1 MRKNEKKTQR
11 RSKYPK
17 RKVITTTDAAER
29 EHFYKLTD
37 EEAPLGPHQLAA
49 GAIQNPR
56 NGLWQVWMSTNGLD
70 LNHISAHREPDRA
83 ADDVKQIQEAAARG
97 DLYDADKVTALFSRL
112 AAGGDREPE
121 PLPDETVRAIGRDIL
136 HHVIEQKH

>member
-1 MRKNEKKTQR
+1 MRKNEKKAKHK
-11 RSKYPK
+11 KYRK
-17 RKVITTTDAAER
+17 RKVITTTNPAER

-49 GAIQNPR
+49 GSIQNPR

-83 ADDVKQIQEAAARG
+83 AADVKQIQEAAARG
-97 DLYDADKVTALFSRL
+97 NLYDVDKVTALFSQL